1 MAKSKSRRDKTKET
15 FWKKVLAAQIG
26 SGLSQKAFCMREGLN
41 PNTFSSWKK
50 VIRRRDQEKSAK
62 TETDGIPVFM
72 PVAQL
77 QHPVKICAETN
88 SQPAVAEL
96 DLAARTVKIFAG
108 IDRESLKEIVLVLRE
123 VAL

>member
-1 MAKSKSRRDKTKET
+1 MK
-15 FWKKVLAAQIG
+15 
-26 SGLSQKAFCMREGLN
+26 
-41 PNTFSSWKK
+41 
-50 VIRRRDQEKSAK
+50 
-62 TETDGIPVFM
+62 
-72 PVAQL
+72 VAQL

-96 DLAARTVKIFAG
+96 DLAARTVKISTG

>member
-1 MAKSKSRRDKTKET
+1 MHARRFE
-15 FWKKVLAAQIG
+15 
-26 SGLSQKAFCMREGLN
+26 SEY
-41 PNTFSSWKK
+41 FSSWKK
-50 VIRRRDQEKSAK
+50 VIQRRDQEKSAK
-62 TETDGIPVFM
+62 TETDSIPVFM

-88 SQPAVAEL
+88 SPPAVAEL

-108 IDRESLKEIVLVLRE
+108 IDRESLKESVLVLRE